1 MSAKDAATWLRVL
14 LLGGKNPLTMA
25 QVIPEAVIEMVA
37 TGVSVV
43 TGKAEYPELSPA
55 VYGGAQSRY
64 SYRGHEIIEHGGST
78 TGFMSQIARFP
89 SDGLGIA
96 VFSNDDEYGGTLH
109 TILKWYLADVAL
121 GLELIDWNGRMK
133 KKVLENYTHE
143 SRPRPI
149 NPPSSSL
156 PFSDLGGSYGNL
168 GYGALELC
176 LLDDPS
182 ATSQSASCAQVVADA
197 PETLPGAING
207 SVPTFLAKWEKAWS
221 THIKLE
227 HFAGIYST

>member
-1 MSAKDAATWLRVL
+1 
-14 LLGGKNPLTMA
+14 
-25 QVIPEAVIEMVA
+25 
-37 TGVSVV
+37 
-43 TGKAEYPELSPA
+43 
-55 VYGGAQSRY
+55 
-64 SYRGHEIIEHGGST
+64 
-78 TGFMSQIARFP
+78 
-89 SDGLGIA
+89 
-96 VFSNDDEYGGTLH
+96 
-109 TILKWYLADVAL
+109 
-121 GLELIDWNGRMK
+121 MK
-133 KKVLENYTHE
+133 KKVLQKYTRE

-149 NPPSSSL
+149 NPPSASL
-156 PFSDLGGSYGNL
+156 PFSELGGSYGNR

-227 HFAGIYST
+227 HFAGDLFNVTELESRVGPWKSGIRRREALIHFAENS